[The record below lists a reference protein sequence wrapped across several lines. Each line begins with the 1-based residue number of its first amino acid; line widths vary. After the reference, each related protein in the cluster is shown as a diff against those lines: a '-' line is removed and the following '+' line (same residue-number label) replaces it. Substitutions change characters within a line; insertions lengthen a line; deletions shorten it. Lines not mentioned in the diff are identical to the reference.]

1 MNSILLY
8 IDPVEAERQQMIQM
22 AADLVEALTFQFE
35 GLRPPPQ
42 SIGIIAEPSACL
54 EIGLSMLG
62 RGETRILEG
71 GERRASPLMLYPF
84 VSDLSRESG
93 EIGLIN
99 REETGE
105 LGDFGML
112 DDLAVFGA
120 IERDPEL
127 SWEEQ
132 TATEILERI
141 LRRQSWQSVVVFAS
155 DNALSQIQESIRN
168 DETRIINTRLSSGQG
183 EDKERVSGL
192 LEQLESIENEGAHAI
207 QREAVINALRLET
220 LLSRLESID

>member
-8 IDPVEAERQQMIQM
+8 IDPEETERQQMIQM
-22 AADLVEALTFQFE
+22 AADLIEALTFQFE

-42 SIGIIAEPSACL
+42 SIGVIAEPSVCL

-62 RGETRILEG
+62 RGETRTLEG

-120 IERDPEL
+120 IERDPEV
-127 SWEEQ
+127 SWEKQ
-132 TATEILERI
+132 SATEVLGRI
-141 LRRQSWQSVVVFAS
+141 LQRQSWHSVVVFAS
-155 DNALSQIQESIRN
+155 DDAVSQIQESIRN
-168 DETRIINTRLSSGQG
+168 DETRIVNARLPGLD

-192 LEQLESIENEGAHAI
+192 LEQLESIENEEIHTI
-207 QREAVINALRLET
+207 QREAVINALRLEA